1 MFQRSLVRDRVYR
14 DRDGGRGREGE
25 EIKIRCAGRY
35 FSVWVYNL
43 CCTTNILFFCMNV
56 SESQSISVFQ
66 TYVHDERQATCIV
79 Y

>member
-1 MFQRSLVRDRVYR
+1 MGSVICKFQRSLVRNRVYR

-43 CCTTNILFFCMNV
+43 LYNKHFILL
-56 SESQSISVFQ
+56 
-66 TYVHDERQATCIV
+66 YERK
-79 Y
+79 